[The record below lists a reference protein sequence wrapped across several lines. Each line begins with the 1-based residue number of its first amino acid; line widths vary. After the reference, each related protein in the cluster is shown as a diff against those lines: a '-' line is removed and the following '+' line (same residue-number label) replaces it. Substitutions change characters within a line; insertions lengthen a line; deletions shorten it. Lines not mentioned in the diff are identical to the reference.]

1 MSSSVDRRQLRLYS
15 GTHGTCIGG
24 RTLSDKQA
32 WRGVMGAGSL
42 FVSIVAAVLL
52 AATTQDGASGQV
64 LVSPKR
70 PVLDARELSLDR
82 DFQLKMAALSEAEAR
97 LEPRIRNP
105 RISADGNEEP
115 VGAILAQERSYLQR
129 HAHAQAMP
137 QLSHDLFLHDSVA
150 NTAAV
155 HSPCSAPTIFAVNG
169 RRTGIVITPKRPFN
183 HYRIEGCGFGVSPG
197 QVRLEPDFGASPG
210 SHNSVPIP
218 LLLEGAGSW
227 SDHEITVLLDSR
239 LSGLFDSDVRLSIR
253 RPDGRGVRLSGC
265 RFVAV
270 RAAATPLERIAAS
283 WVKLSTRETIHQ
295 LEYISPA
302 GGGDPFSAYSP
313 SMSALVIR
321 SDSGR
326 FAGRSDFYDFS
337 RLNPG
342 WTVESVQLQH
352 YSIPCPGDVMRTQQE
367 GNWNANFDAR
377 GFSVHWASF
386 SCFSFIPPMF
396 RFNMTSSEYAIRI
409 WLIGP
414 VGTQPTNSY

>member
-1 MSSSVDRRQLRLYS
+1 
-15 GTHGTCIGG
+15 
-24 RTLSDKQA
+24 LSDKQA
-32 WRGVMGAGSL
+32 WRSVRGAGRL
-42 FVSIVAAVLL
+42 FVSIVAVVLL
-52 AATTQDGASGQV
+52 AATTQDGANGQV
-64 LVSPKR
+64 LVSTKR
-70 PVLDARELSLDR
+70 PVLDALELSLDR
-82 DFQLKMAALSEAEAR
+82 NFQLKMAALSEAEAR

-105 RISADGNEEP
+105 RISSDGHEET

-129 HAHAQAMP
+129 HAHAQAMQQP
-137 QLSHDLFLHDSVA
+137 HDLFLHDSVA
-150 NTAAV
+150 QTAAV

-169 RRTGIVITPKRPFN
+169 RRTGIVITPKGPFN

-197 QVRLEPDFGASPG
+197 EVRLEPDFGASLG
-210 SHNSVPIP
+210 SLNSIPIP

-227 SDHEITVLLDSR
+227 SDHEITVQLDSL
-239 LSGLFDSDVRLSIR
+239 LSGLFDSDVKLSIR
-253 RPDGRGVRLSGC
+253 RPDGRRVQLSGC

-270 RAAATPLERIAAS
+270 RTAATPLERIAAS
-283 WVKLSTRETIHQ
+283 WVKLNTSEPIHQ

-302 GGGDPFSAYSP
+302 RGGDPFSPYSP

-352 YSIPCPGDVMRTQQE
+352 YSIPCPGDVMHTQEE
-367 GNWNANFDAR
+367 GNWTTNFDAH